1 MENKDN
7 RPPTNTFKVTS
18 KKLHY
23 NFLLPSVQSTTWEN
37 RQIPCK
43 SYKEINK
50 QRQRKAG
57 QPDPHLFL
65 ISNASNNKNF
75 LISGSREESSQH
87 DMSPNDHFLNNFSFS
102 FQPHL
107 KRLEEPHKHL
117 PSLISYLTILMSS
130 NTRLN
135 PKGSYIIYSNI
146 LHHSSTPFACK
157 LSCK

>member
-7 RPPTNTFKVTS
+7 RPPTNTIKATS
-18 KKLHY
+18 RKLHY
-23 NFLLPSVQSTTWEN
+23 NFLLPSWSVQSTKAWEN

-57 QPDPHLFL
+57 KPDPHLFL

-75 LISGSREESSQH
+75 LISGSREESSHH
-87 DMSPNDHFLNNFSFS
+87 DMPPNDHFLNNFSFS

-107 KRLEEPHKHL
+107 KRLAEPHKHL
-117 PSLISYLTILMSS
+117 PSLISYLTILMMSS

-135 PKGSYIIYSNI
+135 PKGSYIIYSI
-146 LHHSSTPFACK
+146 SYTIPQHHLPAN
-157 LSCK
+157 